1 MPGQFYADFGGKG
14 YLKNGMLKKK
24 NSGTPR
30 LQSQECRYTRFPALF
45 AMPVE
50 EIQQLR
56 FVAAQAGEAE
66 VGAVGDK
73 NQLFGLLGELE

>member
-14 YLKNGMLKKK
+14 YLKNGMLEKK

-30 LQSQECRYTRFPALF
+30 VQSQECPYTRIPALF

-66 VGAVGDK
+66 VGAVGDED
-73 NQLFGLLGELE
+73 QLFGLLGELE